1 MGLRKV
7 EDLNGGDDVSFNDV
21 PIHVLHVFFSDVL
34 VYSSQG
40 VRVVRDQAFNQ
51 GTFSTEPRNPKPLLY
66 RL

>member
-21 PIHVLHVFFSDVL
+21 PIHVLHVFLGDVL

-40 VRVVRDQAFNQ
+40 VRVVRDQAFN
-51 GTFSTEPRNPKPLLY
+51 
-66 RL
+66 